1 MLLNELT
8 SKILLAIQW
17 GPDPEIFQLGPLS
30 IRWYG
35 LLFASGFLIGQYILT
50 RIFKAEGKPEQD
62 VETLTLYMVIATI
75 LGARLGHCLFYDP
88 VYYLSN
94 PLEIL
99 RIWKGGLASHG
110 AAFGILFSLY
120 LYVNYDIKAKYFLG
134 LIPYSFSSKK
144 IKREGQSYLWI
155 VDRIVITVAL
165 AGCFIRFGN
174 LMNSEIL
181 GTPTD
186 LPWGFV
192 FTENSMYG
200 DVARHP
206 AQLYESISCLILF
219 FILLA
224 IWNKKR
230 NKTPEGL
237 LLGLF
242 LIFIFGL
249 RFFYE
254 FIKVV
259 QEDFESDLPL
269 KMGQILSIPLVLAG
283 IYLLYRVFTGKA
295 RIPADSQT

>member
-1 MLLNELT
+1 MLLNDFFI
-8 SKILLAIQW
+8 SILSSINW
-17 GPDPEIFQLGPLS
+17 GPDPEIFALGPLS

-35 LLFASGFLIGQYILT
+35 LLFASGFLVGQFILT
-50 RIFKAEGKPEQD
+50 KIFKAEGKPEQD

-120 LYVNYDIKAKYFLG
+120 LYANYDIKAKYFLG

-181 GTPTD
+181 GVPTD
-186 LPWGFV
+186 LPWGFI
-192 FTENSMYG
+192 FTESQLYG

-206 AQLYESISCLILF
+206 AQLYESISCLIIF

-224 IWNKKR
+224 IWNKKKE
-230 NKTPEGL
+230 KTPEGL

-242 LIFIFGL
+242 LVLIFGL

-254 FIKVV
+254 FIKIV

-295 RIPADSQT
+295 KIPST